1 MSALPHRLAAPLIEE
16 SAGPGGRVV
25 IPELLERL
33 LEQVSADGFQIVAQQ
48 IATEVLLVAEILTS
62 FDVVRRR
69 GCGQKL
75 KVLPLRVVARV
86 NRASISIA
94 FLLTNK

>member
-25 IPELLERL
+25 IPELLERF

-48 IATEVLLVAEILTS
+48 IAKPEVLLVTEI
-62 FDVVRRR
+62 FNYR
-69 GCGQKL
+69 GSL
-75 KVLPLRVVARV
+75 DHAREPQH
-86 NRASISIA
+86 R
-94 FLLTNK
+94 